1 MDLWHIPAIDQHAHN
16 LLKPEVFDRY
26 PYGAAFTEGYDADI
40 VNYHARHTLCY
51 RRSLREIATLL
62 ECEPTEEAILSRR
75 RELGIDRLAELC
87 FNAANI
93 ETILLDDGFLPD
105 EVLPGEWHQKFV
117 TVHRVLRLE
126 WLAENIISQ
135 VDNFETLIDH
145 FRAAIDPPP
154 LGVVAFKSI
163 AAYRT
168 GLDIQPIPYEMAK
181 FSFYDLKHSSH
192 QKPLRLANKALID
205 FLILQALEIA
215 AKHNIPVQFHT
226 GFGDPDLDLHKANPL
241 YLRTLLEDSR
251 YRNAKFVLLHA
262 SYPYMREA
270 GYLAYVYPHV
280 YLDFGL
286 AVPFLS
292 VAGMRSAVQMLLELT
307 PTSKLMYSSD
317 AHFIPEL
324 YYLGAKWGR
333 NILGLVLEQSIQDSD
348 INSDEAE
355 AIALAV
361 IRENARNLYRLLPSP

>member
-1 MDLWHIPAIDQHAHN
+1 MDLSHIPVIDQHAHN
-16 LLKPEVFDRY
+16 LLKPEAFDRY
-26 PYGAAFTEGYDADI
+26 PYAAAFTEGYDGDI
-40 VNYHARHTLCY
+40 VNYHARYTLCY
-51 RRSLREIATLL
+51 RRSLREIAALL

-75 RELGIDRLAELC
+75 RELGIDRLTQIC

-93 ETILLDDGFLPD
+93 ETILLDDGFVSD
-105 EVLPGEWHQKFV
+105 DILPGEWHQKFV
-117 TVHRVLRLE
+117 PVHRVLRLE

-135 VDNFETLIDH
+135 VDHFEAFIDR

-168 GLDIQPIPYEMAK
+168 GLDIQPISYEMAK
-181 FSFYDLKHSSH
+181 FSFYDLKHSH
-192 QKPLRLANKALID
+192 HEKPLRLANKALID

-215 AKHNIPVQFHT
+215 AKHNLPVQFHT
-226 GFGDPDLDLHKANPL
+226 GFGDPDLDLHKANPV

-333 NILGLVLEQSIQDSD
+333 QILGEVLEESIEDSD
-348 INSDEAE
+348 INAGEAD
-355 AIALAV
+355 AIARAILS
-361 IRENARNLYRLLPSP
+361 ENACNLYGLLASR